1 MPETVEFIQHDFN
14 LPNHDNE
21 LSEAGDII
29 EKLKHKLN
37 KCIEVVDIITD
48 KEFVRTYEE
57 VVMALDYVG
66 RLSMS
71 AFSIED
77 EMEELYKMR
86 YLSSPKL
93 GKQLFFD
100 HYENVHRPYNI
111 LKNRCFKLLDEWD
124 NYYKLLFEKDPP
136 NWKP

>member
-29 EKLKHKLN
+29 EKLKHKIN
-37 KCIEVVDIITD
+37 KCIENVEIVTD

-66 RLSMS
+66 RLSMT

-86 YLSSPKL
+86 YLHSPEL

-124 NYYKLLFEKDPP
+124 KYYKLLFDKDPP
-136 NWKP
+136 NWKI

>member
-29 EKLKHKLN
+29 EKLKYQIN
-37 KCIEVVDIITD
+37 TCIENVEIITD
-48 KEFVRTYEE
+48 KEFVQTYEN
-57 VVMALDYVG
+57 VVRALDYVG
-66 RLSMS
+66 RLSMT

-77 EMEELYKMR
+77 EMEELYKFR
-86 YLSSPKL
+86 YLRSPEL

-124 NYYKLLFEKDPP
+124 NYYKALYDKDPP
-136 NWKP
+136 NWKI

>member
-29 EKLKHKLN
+29 EKLKN
-37 KCIEVVDIITD
+37 KINNCIESVEIVDD
-48 KEFVRTYEE
+48 KQFVRTYEE

-71 AFSIED
+71 VFGIED

-86 YLSSPKL
+86 YISSPEL

-100 HYENVHRPYNI
+100 HYENVHRPYNT

-124 NYYKLLFEKDPP
+124 NYYKLLYDKDPP
-136 NWKP
+136 NWKI